1 MGYPTSPVRMV
12 SPGPKNKSS
21 NPIEVM
27 DFAKQLAKEVRFGKM
42 TADRASRE
50 LIMRLSY
57 YKPDRI
63 PSYSAKFIAA
73 ASDLIYSAE
82 INSPAYHDPAEEEAH
97 RVLKDALR
105 EVIT

>member
-27 DFAKQLAKEVRFGKM
+27 DFAKQLAKEVRSGKM

-63 PSYSAKFIAA
+63 PSYSAKFISA
-73 ASDLIYSAE
+73 ASDLIYSAA

-97 RVLKDALR
+97 RILRDALR
-105 EVIT
+105 EAMV